1 MVFVISGVC
10 LCVGYSGVYVCVLGG
25 GSAVSAQ
32 AHSGAAGHPAVLPGC
47 PVAVAEPWNAAAH
60 NGGAALRRPSV
71 LITTLRAHQHLLR
84 HRRKPLSLCVNPQ
97 QH

>member
-10 LCVGYSGVYVCVLGG
+10 LCVGHSGVYVCVFVCVGG

-60 NGGAALRRPSV
+60 NGRAALRR
-71 LITTLRAHQHLLR
+71 TLRPDNHIKGPPTSVEAQEKAPISRL
-84 HRRKPLSLCVNPQ
+84 
-97 QH
+97 